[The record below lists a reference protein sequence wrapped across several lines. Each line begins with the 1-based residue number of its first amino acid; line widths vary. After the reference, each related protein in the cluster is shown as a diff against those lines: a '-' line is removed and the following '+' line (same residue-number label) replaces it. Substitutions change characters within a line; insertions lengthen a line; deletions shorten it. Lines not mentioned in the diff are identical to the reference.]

1 MFYVTVFERKALHF
15 IDIKQNFVDHLFTRN
30 NRPKINVA
38 SAVVK
43 QLNSKIGLIYH
54 YI

>member
-15 IDIKQNFVDHLFTRN
+15 IDIKQNFADHLFARN
-30 NRPKINVA
+30 NRLKVNVT